1 MPNETSI
8 QDTPLLLEDRP
19 IIEQVLATLR
29 PRLQA
34 DGGDVELISAEGNTV
49 VVRLQGACMGCVL
62 SGTTLGGIR
71 RLLMHTLGKALRV
84 IPALD

>member
-1 MPNETSI
+1 MPDELSI
-8 QDTPLLLEDRP
+8 QDTPLLIEDRP
-19 IIEQVLATLR
+19 IIEQVLANLR

-34 DGGDVELISAEGNTV
+34 DGGDVELVSAEGNTV
-49 VVRLQGACMGCVL
+49 VVRLQGACRGCVI
-62 SGTTLGGIR
+62 SGVTLGGIR